1 MALKFSTRVR
11 NARGNAIE
19 STVGNAPTLFIRS
32 GAAPANITDADS
44 GTLLCTMALPSD
56 WLEAAAAGVTAKK
69 GTWTGT
75 GSVAA
80 GAGTPA
86 GHFRIK
92 DAGSPTSTDLQG
104 TCTAGGGGGDMTLD
118 NNSIANG
125 QTVNVATFAVTEGNA

>member
-19 STVGNAPTLFIRS
+19 ATIGGAPQLFICS

-44 GTLLCTMALPSD
+44 GTLLCTMTLPAD
-56 WLEAAAAGVTAKK
+56 WLEAAAAAVTAKK
-69 GTWTGT
+69 GAWTGT

-80 GAGTPA
+80 GAGTAA

-92 DAGSPTSTDLQG
+92 DAASPTSTDMQG
-104 TCTAGGGGGDMTLD
+104 TCTAAGGGGDMTLD
-118 NNSIANG
+118 NNSIATG
-125 QTVNVATFAVTEGNA
+125 QTVTVATFAVTEGNA